1 MGSSHNEEEPDARRH
16 DRMTNLGNI
25 AYAEGLDKER
35 RRTLEAL
42 LDVYN
47 RVNGPGGR
55 NAERRQYFEG
65 DVEPKDIG
73 VSTVPE
79 EVRKQIK
86 EACDWPRLVVESVSE
101 RSCFEGF
108 EFEDGGV
115 DESLATICRDSAV
128 AANYTRFLPSQL
140 VHGCM
145 AATVNKGMNNSANV
159 RYHSAENSAMIWDMW
174 HDRLDCGF
182 AIADKR
188 RTEWSKNKEVPV
200 QVNMH
205 EPGLVTVFRAVD
217 AVKWSAETYKTMMD
231 RPMMEAFRFEA
242 DGDNPLGQSRISD
255 AIMAYTNDVLR
266 TLQDM
271 AVSAAFYAAPQKWM
285 VGLNEATFKK
295 LSNNPDAKWDTSIG
309 AMLIA
314 ALNDEGE
321 PPRLGQ
327 FSAASPQPYIDQLRA
342 YAMLASGSARVP
354 ADVLGIIHDNPTS
367 AEAIEA
373 ARESVCTKANNLN
386 SSNAESLRNIALMA
400 MAVHDGVPIEGLT
413 EYQKTVKAR
422 FASTRF
428 YSLAESTDAAT
439 KLAAIVPE
447 FPYTVDFWTMR
458 GYSLDSAKKMVSQ
471 LNSIRQQGAVTD
483 ALNAILTQGEQE
495 PEEQGSLLNG
505 EES

>member
-1 MGSSHNEEEPDARRH
+1 
-16 DRMTNLGNI
+16 MTELSNI

-35 RRTLEAL
+35 KRTLDAL

-47 RVNGPGGR
+47 KVNGPAGR
-55 NAERRQYFEG
+55 NAVRRKFFEG
-65 DVEPKDIG
+65 DVQPKDIG

-79 EVRKQIK
+79 EVREQIK

-115 DESLATICRDSAV
+115 DESLAVVCRDNAI

-145 AATVNKGMNNSANV
+145 AATVNKGSGNSVNV

-182 AIADKR
+182 VIADMR
-188 RTEWSKNKEVPV
+188 RTEWSPHKAIPV

-205 EPGLVTVFRAVD
+205 EAGLVTVFRAVD
-217 AVKWSAETYKTMMD
+217 AVKWTAETFPTMMD

-242 DGDNPLGQSRISD
+242 DGDNPLGTSRISD
-255 AIMAYTNDVLR
+255 AIMSYTNDVLR

-285 VGLNEATFKK
+285 VGLNKASFEK
-295 LSNNPDAKWDTSIG
+295 LTKDPEAKWDTAIG

-386 SSNAESLRNIALMA
+386 ASNGESLRNVALMA
-400 MAVHDGVPIEGLT
+400 MAVRDGVSIDGLSD
-413 EYQKTVKAR
+413 YQKTVEAR

-428 YSLAESTDAAT
+428 YTLAESTDAAT
-439 KLAAIVPE
+439 KLASIVPE

-458 GYSLDSAKKMVSQ
+458 GCSLSKAKQMVSQ
-471 LNSIRQQGAVTD
+471 LNSIRQQGNVTD
-483 ALNAILTQGEQE
+483 ALNAILTQDERE
-495 PEEQGSLLNG
+495 FEEQGSLLNG

>member
-1 MGSSHNEEEPDARRH
+1 
-16 DRMTNLGNI
+16 MT
-25 AYAEGLDKER
+25 GLNGILHASGLKKER
-35 RRTLEAL
+35 RRTADAL

-47 RVNGPGGR
+47 RVNGPDGR
-55 NAERRQYFEG
+55 NAERRKYFEG
-65 DVEPKDIG
+65 DVQPTDIG
-73 VSTVPE
+73 ISTVPE

-86 EACDWPRLVVESVSE
+86 EACDWPRLVVEAVSE
-101 RSCFEGF
+101 RSRFEGF

-115 DESLATICRDSAV
+115 DDVLADVCRDNAV
-128 AANYTRFLPSQL
+128 AANYTRFLPSEL

-145 AATVNKGMNNSANV
+145 ASTVNKGADGMAKV

-174 HDRLDCGF
+174 ADRLDCGF
-182 AIADKR
+182 VVADVR
-188 RTEWSKNKEVPV
+188 RTKWSPKKAVPV

-205 EPGLVTVFRAVD
+205 EAGLVTVFRAVD
-217 AVKWSAETYKTMMD
+217 AVKWEAETLPTMMD

-242 DGDNPLGQSRISD
+242 DGDNPLGTSRISD
-255 AIMAYTNDVLR
+255 AVMAYTNDVLR

-285 VGLNEATFKK
+285 VGLNEATFRK
-295 LSNNPDAKWDTSIG
+295 LAGNPDAKWDTSIG

-354 ADVLGIIHDNPTS
+354 PDVMGIIHDNPSS
-367 AEAIEA
+367 ADAIEA
-373 ARESVCTKANNLN
+373 ARESVCTKAGNLN
-386 SSNAESLRNIALMA
+386 ESNAESLRNVALMA
-400 MAVHDGVPIEGLT
+400 MAVQQGIPIKELSD
-413 EYQKTVKAR
+413 YQKTVKAR

-439 KLAAIVPE
+439 KLAAVVPE

-458 GYSLDSAKKMVSQ
+458 GYDLDSAKRMVSQ
-471 LNSIRQQGAVTD
+471 LEQKRGQASATE
-483 ALNAILTQGEQE
+483 ALNAILAAE
-495 PEEQGSLLNG
+495 PEEGLLD
-505 EES
+505 EKAE

>member
-1 MGSSHNEEEPDARRH
+1 MIKISS
-16 DRMTNLGNI
+16 I
-25 AYAEGLDKER
+25 VYAEGLDKER
-35 RRTLEAL
+35 ERTAKAL
-42 LDVYN
+42 LDVFAD
-47 RVNGPGGR
+47 VNGPTGK
-55 NAERRQYFEG
+55 NAERRRFFEG
-65 DVEPKDIG
+65 DVQPADIG

-86 EACDWPRLVVESVSE
+86 EACDWPRLVVEAVSE
-101 RSCFEGF
+101 RSRFEGF
-108 EFEDGGV
+108 EFEDGGI
-115 DESLATICRDSAV
+115 DDSLARVLRDNAV
-128 AANYTRFLPSQL
+128 GPNYTRFLPSQL

-145 AATVNKGMNNSANV
+145 AATVNKGFDGRANV
-159 RYHSAENSAMIWDMW
+159 RYHSAENSSMIWDMW
-174 HDRLDCGF
+174 HDRLDCGLV
-182 AIADKR
+182 IADMR
-188 RTEWSKNKEVPV
+188 RTEWSPNKAVPV

-205 EPGLVTVFRAVD
+205 EAGLVTVFKAVD
-217 AVKWSAETYKTMMD
+217 SVKWVAETSKTKMD

-242 DGDNPLGQSRISD
+242 DGDNPLGQSRISN
-255 AIMAYTNDVLR
+255 AVMAYTNDVLR

-295 LSNNPDAKWDTSIG
+295 LQNNPDAKWDTSIG

-342 YAMLASGSARVP
+342 YAMLASGAARVP
-354 ADVLGIIHDNPTS
+354 ADVMGIIHDNPSS

-373 ARESVCTKANNLN
+373 ARESVCTKARNLN
-386 SSNAESLRNIALMA
+386 TSNGESLRNVALMA
-400 MAVHDGVPIEGLT
+400 MAVGDGKSIDELSD
-413 EYQKTVKAR
+413 YQKSVRAV

-439 KLAAIVPE
+439 KLAAVVPE

-458 GYSLDSAKKMVSQ
+458 GYDLDSAKRMVSQ
-471 LNSIRQQGAVTD
+471 LERLRGQASATD
-483 ALNAILTQGEQE
+483 TLNAILAADTEG
-495 PEEQGSLLNG
+495 PEEGLLD
-505 EES
+505 EEAE